1 MPTRSISGFSRSIVF
16 KVLIVLIFSMT
27 LVVTGSIFIFTSKQT
42 SLMLEWSFNNNEA
55 MLTQIGYMASSE
67 MKQFGDRL
75 TLLSKTSEIESLDA
89 TTAASYIKS
98 YSVSSLFISG
108 ETVTLYDRANSFI
121 CDNSMVGIPT
131 ESPYPIDFSRITQH
145 RPYMTPWFREA
156 KDAPP
161 KRLFGISIM
170 NRSSTTGFLLASFS
184 LRRLWTNFP
193 NYKIGKNGFLVAING
208 QGEILY
214 HPDLKRWLTDTHK
227 ISELGLK
234 DIDPRNYDVKKAQF
248 QKLSDNEKYLVNYY
262 FDSNTDFGLFA
273 FQPQRE
279 IDELISSATQASI
292 AILVI
297 SILIIFLVAAWM
309 FYMLGVPLNRITK
322 HIRRITDGD
331 LDIENIDVGNRK
343 DELGQLSNAFNS
355 MHDTIKRQ
363 IKELNA
369 HREILEQEV
378 KERTKD
384 LEQANKKLE
393 LISKTDELTGL
404 PNRREMNETIANE
417 MGRSARTHKP
427 FCFIFIDIDHFKN
440 INDTYGHACG
450 DIILKSVAQ
459 TIRGLLR
466 KYDVFARYGG
476 EEFLTLLPETD
487 LEGARAVAERFRR
500 QIEKMT
506 VRYADFTI
514 KITITLGVARFD
526 ERLGADRSIQMA
538 DKALYQGK
546 EGGRNRVIVWRP
558 EWVTEADYEA
568 AAIELAALKKDAEKP
583 KGENFQVSLDYIE
596 DHPLKLAT
604 EAAEAAEHEEG
615 EDERDDENP
624 REEEEKQS

>member
-1 MPTRSISGFSRSIVF
+1 MSTTTISGFSRSIVF

-42 SLMLEWSFNNNEA
+42 NLMLEWSFNNNEST
-55 MLTQIGYMASSE
+55 LSQIGYMASSE

-75 TLLSKTSEIESLDA
+75 TLLSKTSEIQSLDPN
-89 TTAASYIKS
+89 TAASYLKS
-98 YSVSSLFISG
+98 YSISTLFISG
-108 ETVTLYDRANSFI
+108 ETVTLYDRDYSFI

-131 ESPYPIDFSRITQH
+131 ESPYPIDFSRITPH
-145 RPYMTPWFREA
+145 RPYLTPWFREA

-161 KRLFGISIM
+161 KRLFGISIT
-170 NRSSTTGFLLASFS
+170 NKSSSSGYLLAEFS

-193 NYKIGKNGFLVAING
+193 NYKVGKNGFLVAING

-214 HPDLKRWLTDTHK
+214 HPDLKRWLTDSHK

-331 LDIENIDVGNRK
+331 LDIENIDVGSRK
-343 DELGQLSNAFNS
+343 DELGQLGNAFNS

-384 LEQANKKLE
+384 LELANKKLE

-487 LEGARAVAERFRR
+487 LEGARVVAERFRR

-514 KITITLGVARFD
+514 KITITLGVAKFD
-526 ERLGADRSIQMA
+526 DRLGADRSIQMA

-546 EGGRNRVIVWRP
+546 EGGRNRVIVWKP
-558 EWVTEADYEA
+558 EWVTESDYEA
-568 AAIELAALKKDAEKP
+568 AAIELATLKKNADKP

-596 DHPLKLAT
+596 DHPLKM
-604 EAAEAAEHEEG
+604 AAESAEQEKG
-615 EDERDDENP
+615 EDERDDENSP
-624 REEEEKQS
+624 EEEEKQS

>member
-1 MPTRSISGFSRSIVF
+1 MSTTTISGFSRSIVF
-16 KVLIVLIFSMT
+16 KMLIVLIFSMT
-27 LVVTGSIFIFTSKQT
+27 LVVTGSILIFTSKQT
-42 SLMLEWSFNNNEA
+42 NLMLEWSFNNNEST
-55 MLTQIGYMASSE
+55 LSQIGYMASSE

-75 TLLSKTSEIESLDA
+75 TLLSKTSEIQSLDPN
-89 TTAASYIKS
+89 TAASYLKS
-98 YSVSSLFISG
+98 YSISSLFISG
-108 ETVTLYDRANSFI
+108 ETVTLYDRENSFI

-131 ESPYPIDFSRITQH
+131 ESPYPIDFSRITPH
-145 RPYMTPWFREA
+145 RPYLTPWFREA

-161 KRLFGISIM
+161 KRLFGISIT
-170 NRSSTTGFLLASFS
+170 NKSSSSGYLLAEFS

-193 NYKIGKNGFLVAING
+193 NYKIGRNGFLVAING

-227 ISELGLK
+227 INELGFTE
-234 DIDPRNYDVKKAQF
+234 IDPRNYDVKKAQF
-248 QKLSDNEKYLVNYY
+248 QKLYDNEQYLVNYY

-273 FQPQRE
+273 FQPKSE
-279 IDELISSATQASI
+279 IDDLISSATQASL

-331 LDIENIDVGNRK
+331 LDIENIDVGSRK
-343 DELGQLSNAFNS
+343 DELGQLGNAFNS

-378 KERTKD
+378 RERTKD
-384 LEQANKKLE
+384 LELANKKLE

-450 DIILKSVAQ
+450 DIILKAVAQ

-487 LEGARAVAERFRR
+487 LAGAEVVAERFRK

-546 EGGRNRVIVWRP
+546 EGGRNRVIVWEP

-568 AAIELAALKKDAEKP
+568 AAVELAALKKDSEKS
-583 KGENFQVSLDYIE
+583 KDEKIQVSLDYLDKEPKKGNGTINDE
-596 DHPLKLAT
+596 VVD
-604 EAAEAAEHEEG
+604 EESS
-615 EDERDDENP
+615 ESKD
-624 REEEEKQS
+624 KQG

>member
-1 MPTRSISGFSRSIVF
+1 MSTTTISGFSRSIVF

-42 SLMLEWSFNNNEA
+42 NLMLEWSFNNNEST
-55 MLTQIGYMASSE
+55 LSQIGYMASSE

-75 TLLSKTSEIESLDA
+75 TLLSKTSEIQSLDPN
-89 TTAASYIKS
+89 TAASYLKS
-98 YSVSSLFISG
+98 YSISTLFISG
-108 ETVTLYDRANSFI
+108 ETVTLYDRDNSFI

-131 ESPYPIDFSRITQH
+131 ESPYPIDFSRITPH
-145 RPYMTPWFREA
+145 RPYLTPWFREA

-161 KRLFGISIM
+161 KRLFGISIT
-170 NRSSTTGFLLASFS
+170 NKSSSSGYLLAEFS

-193 NYKIGKNGFLVAING
+193 NYKVGKNGFLVAING

-214 HPDLKRWLTDTHK
+214 HPDLKRWLTDSHK

-331 LDIENIDVGNRK
+331 LDIENIDVGSRK
-343 DELGQLSNAFNS
+343 DELGQLGNAFNS

-384 LEQANKKLE
+384 LELANKKLE

-404 PNRREMNETIANE
+404 PNRREMNETVANE

-487 LEGARAVAERFRR
+487 LEGARVVAERFRR

-514 KITITLGVARFD
+514 KITITLGVAKFD
-526 ERLGADRSIQMA
+526 DRLGADRSIQMA

-546 EGGRNRVIVWRP
+546 EGGRNRVIVWKP
-558 EWVTEADYEA
+558 EWVTESDYEA
-568 AAIELAALKKDAEKP
+568 AAIELATLKKNADKP

-596 DHPLKLAT
+596 DHPLKM
-604 EAAEAAEHEEG
+604 AAESAEQEKG
-615 EDERDDENP
+615 EDERDDENSP
-624 REEEEKQS
+624 EEEEKQS

>member
-1 MPTRSISGFSRSIVF
+1 MSTTTISGFSRSIVF

-27 LVVTGSIFIFTSKQT
+27 LVVTGSILIFTSKQT
-42 SLMLEWSFNNNEA
+42 NLMLEWSFNNNES
-55 MLTQIGYMASSE
+55 MLSQIGYMASSE

-75 TLLSKTSEIESLDA
+75 TLLSKTSEIQSLDA

-161 KRLFGISIM
+161 KRLFGISIL
-170 NRSSTTGFLLASFS
+170 NRSSTSGFLLASFS

-214 HPDLKRWLTDTHK
+214 HPDLKRWLTDSHK
-227 ISELGLK
+227 ISELGLT
-234 DIDPRNYDVKKAQF
+234 DIDPRNFDVKKAQF

-279 IDELISSATQASI
+279 IDELISSATQASL
-292 AILVI
+292 AILIVA
-297 SILIIFLVAAWM
+297 ILIIFLVAAWM
-309 FYMLGVPLNRITK
+309 FYTLGLPLNRMTK
-322 HIRRITDGD
+322 HIRQISDGN
-331 LDIENIDVGNRK
+331 LDIDEIRMGNRK
-343 DELGQLSNAFNS
+343 DELGQLANAFNS

-384 LEQANKKLE
+384 LEEVNKKLE

-404 PNRREMNETIANE
+404 PNRREMNENIANE

-487 LEGARAVAERFRR
+487 LEGARVVAERFRR

-514 KITITLGVARFD
+514 KITITLGVAKFD

-596 DHPLKLAT
+596 DHPLKLAA
-604 EAAEAAEHEEG
+604 EAAAAEAAEREENSS
-615 EDERDDENP
+615 DEESP
-624 REEEEKQS
+624 EEEEKQS

>member
-1 MPTRSISGFSRSIVF
+1 MSTATISDFSRSIVF

-42 SLMLEWSFNNNEA
+42 NLMLEWSFNNNEST
-55 MLTQIGYMASSE
+55 LSQIGYMASSE

-75 TLLSKTSEIESLDA
+75 TLLSKTSEIQSLDPN
-89 TTAASYIKS
+89 TAASYLKS
-98 YSVSSLFISG
+98 YSISSLFISG
-108 ETVTLYDRANSFI
+108 EKVTLHDREYNFV
-121 CDNSMVGIPT
+121 CDNSMIGIPT
-131 ESPYPIDFSRITQH
+131 DSPYPIDFSRITPH

-161 KRLFGISIM
+161 KRLFGISIT
-170 NRSSTTGFLLASFS
+170 NKSSGSGFLLAEFS

-227 ISELGLK
+227 ITELGFS
-234 DIDPRNYDVKKAQF
+234 DIDPRNLDIKNVQF
-248 QKLSDNEKYLVNYY
+248 QELNDKEQYLVNYY
-262 FDSNTDFGLFA
+262 FDSNTDFGIFS
-273 FQPQRE
+273 FQPKKE
-279 IDELISSATQASI
+279 IDDLISSATQASL
-292 AILVI
+292 AILAI
-297 SILIIFLVAAWM
+297 SIFIILIVAAWM
-309 FYMLGVPLNRITK
+309 FYMLGLPLNRITK
-322 HIRRITDGD
+322 HIRKITDGD
-331 LDIENIDVGNRK
+331 LDVEDIDVGNRK
-343 DELGQLSNAFNS
+343 DELGQLSKAFNT

-369 HREILEQEV
+369 HRDILEQEV

-384 LEQANKKLE
+384 LEEVNKKLE

-417 MGRSARTHKP
+417 MGRSSRTHKP

-450 DIILKSVAQ
+450 DVILKSVAQ

-487 LEGARAVAERFRR
+487 LEGAAVVAERFRK

-514 KITITLGVARFD
+514 KITITLGVAKFD
-526 ERLGADRSIQMA
+526 DRLGADRSIQMA

-546 EGGRNRVIVWRP
+546 EGGRNRVIVWKP
-558 EWVTEADYEA
+558 EWVTDADYEA
-568 AAIELAALKKDAEKP
+568 AAIELAALKKNAEVP
-583 KGENFQVSLDYIE
+583 KGQNFELSIDYLDDEPKKGNGTIN
-596 DHPLKLAT
+596 DVA
-604 EAAEAAEHEEG
+604 
-615 EDERDDENP
+615 EDEESAESED
-624 REEEEKQS
+624 KQG

>member
-1 MPTRSISGFSRSIVF
+1 MPMHTISGFSRSIVF
-16 KVLIVLIFSMT
+16 KVLIVLIISMT
-27 LVVTGSIFIFTSKQT
+27 LVVAGSIFIFTSKQT
-42 SLMLEWSFNNNEA
+42 NLMLEWSFNNNES
-55 MLTQIGYMASSE
+55 MLKQIGYMASSE

-75 TLLSKTSEIESLDA
+75 TLLSKTSEIQSLDP
-89 TTAASYIKS
+89 TTAASYLKS

-108 ETVTLYDRANSFI
+108 ETVTLYDRESNFV

-131 ESPYPIDFSRITQH
+131 ESPYPIEFSRITPH

-161 KRLFGISIM
+161 KRLFGISIT
-170 NRSSTTGFLLASFS
+170 NKSSSSGYLLAEFS

-193 NYKIGKNGFLVAING
+193 NYKIGKNGFLVAMNG
-208 QGEILY
+208 QGEILF

-227 ISELGLK
+227 INELGFTE
-234 DIDPRNYDVKKAQF
+234 IDPRNYDVKKAQF
-248 QKLSDNEKYLVNYY
+248 QKLYDNEQYLVNYY

-273 FQPQRE
+273 FQPKSE
-279 IDELISSATQASI
+279 IDDLISSATQASI

-331 LDIENIDVGNRK
+331 LDIENIDVGSRK
-343 DELGQLSNAFNS
+343 DELGQLGNAFNL

-384 LEQANKKLE
+384 LELANKKLE

-487 LEGARAVAERFRR
+487 LEGARVVAERFRR

-514 KITITLGVARFD
+514 KITITLGVAKFD

-546 EGGRNRVIVWRP
+546 EGGRNRVIVWKP

-583 KGENFQVSLDYIE
+583 KEEKFQVSLDYIE
-596 DHPLKLAT
+596 DHPLLV
-604 EAAEAAEHEEG
+604 G
-615 EDERDDENP
+615 NSEDDSERDEN
-624 REEEEKQS
+624 REEEEQS

>member
-1 MPTRSISGFSRSIVF
+1 M
-16 KVLIVLIFSMT
+16 IFSMT
-27 LVVTGSIFIFTSKQT
+27 LVVTGSILIFTSKQT
-42 SLMLEWSFNNNEA
+42 NLMLEWSFNNNES
-55 MLTQIGYMASSE
+55 MLSQIGYMASSE

-75 TLLSKTSEIESLDA
+75 TLLSKTSEIQSLDPN
-89 TTAASYIKS
+89 TAASYLKS
-98 YSVSSLFISG
+98 YSISSLFISG
-108 ETVTLYDRANSFI
+108 ETVTLYNRESSFI

-131 ESPYPIDFSRITQH
+131 ESPYPIDFSRITPH
-145 RPYMTPWFREA
+145 RPYLTPWFREA
-156 KDAPP
+156 TDAPP

-170 NRSSTTGFLLASFS
+170 NRSNSSGYLIASFS

-227 ISELGLK
+227 INELGFTE
-234 DIDPRNYDVKKAQF
+234 IDPRNYDVKKAQF
-248 QKLSDNEKYLVNYY
+248 QKLYDNEQYLVNYY

-273 FQPQRE
+273 FQPKSE
-279 IDELISSATQASI
+279 IDDLISSATQASL
-292 AILVI
+292 AILAI
-297 SILIIFLVAAWM
+297 SIFIILIVAAWM

-331 LDIENIDVGNRK
+331 LDIENIDVGSRK
-343 DELGQLSNAFNS
+343 DELGQLSKAFNT

-369 HREILEQEV
+369 HRDILEQEV

-384 LEQANKKLE
+384 LEEVNKKLE

-417 MGRSARTHKP
+417 MGRSSRTHKP

-450 DIILKSVAQ
+450 DVILKSVAQ

-487 LEGARAVAERFRR
+487 LEGAAVVAERFRK

-514 KITITLGVARFD
+514 KITITLGVAKFD
-526 ERLGADRSIQMA
+526 DRLGADRSIQMA

-546 EGGRNRVIVWRP
+546 EGGRNRVIVWKP

-568 AAIELAALKKDAEKP
+568 AAIELAALKKNAEVP
-583 KGENFQVSLDYIE
+583 KGQNFELSIDYLDDEPKKGNGTIN
-596 DHPLKLAT
+596 DVV
-604 EAAEAAEHEEG
+604 
-615 EDERDDENP
+615 EDEESED
-624 REEEEKQS
+624 KQG

>member
-1 MPTRSISGFSRSIVF
+1 MPIHTISSFSRSIVF
-16 KVLIVLIFSMT
+16 KVLIVLIVSMT

-42 SLMLEWSFNNNEA
+42 NLMLEWSFNNNES

-75 TLLSKTSEIESLDA
+75 TLLSKTSEIQSLDP
-89 TTAASYIKS
+89 TMAASYLKS

-108 ETVTLYDRANSFI
+108 ETITLYDRENAFV
-121 CDNSMVGIPT
+121 CDNSMVGIPS
-131 ESPYPIDFSRITQH
+131 ESPYPIDFSRITPH
-145 RPYMTPWFREA
+145 RPYTTPWFRDA

-161 KRLFGISIM
+161 KRLFGITIT
-170 NRSSTTGFLLASFS
+170 NKSSSSGFLLASFS
-184 LRRLWTNFP
+184 LRRLWTMFP

-214 HPDLKRWLTDTHK
+214 HPDLKRWLTDSHK
-227 ISELGLK
+227 IAELGLK
-234 DIDPRNYDVKKAQF
+234 DIDPRIYDVKKAQF
-248 QKLSDNEKYLVNYY
+248 QQLYDNEKYLVNYY
-262 FDSNTDFGLFA
+262 FDSNTDFGIFA
-273 FQPQRE
+273 FQPKKE
-279 IDELISSATQASI
+279 IDDLIYSATQASI
-292 AILVI
+292 AILI
-297 SILIIFLVAAWM
+297 IAILIILVIAAWM
-309 FYMLGVPLNRITK
+309 FYMLGLPLNRITR
-322 HIRRITDGD
+322 HISQITEGN
-331 LDIENIDVGNRK
+331 LDIQEINVGNRK
-343 DELGQLSNAFNS
+343 DELGQLGNAFNT

-363 IKELNA
+363 IRELNA

-384 LEQANKKLE
+384 LELANKKLE
-393 LISKTDELTGL
+393 IISKTDELTGL

-417 MGRSARTHKP
+417 MGRSARTKKP
-427 FCFIFIDIDHFKN
+427 FCFVFIDIDHFKN

-487 LEGARAVAERFRR
+487 LEGATVVAERFRR
-500 QIEKMT
+500 QVEKMT

-514 KITITLGVARFD
+514 KITITLGVAKFD

-568 AAIELAALKKDAEKP
+568 AAIELAARKKDAEKP
-583 KGENFQVSLDYIE
+583 KDEKFQVSLDYIE
-596 DHPLKLAT
+596 DHPLKLA
-604 EAAEAAEHEEG
+604 AEAE
-615 EDERDDENP
+615 
-624 REEEEKQS
+624 REENSEEEQS

>member
-1 MPTRSISGFSRSIVF
+1 M
-16 KVLIVLIFSMT
+16 IFSMT

-75 TLLSKTSEIESLDA
+75 TLLSKTSEIQSLDA

-170 NRSSTTGFLLASFS
+170 NRSSTSGFLLASFS

-214 HPDLKRWLTDTHK
+214 HPDLKRWLTDSHK
-227 ISELGLK
+227 ISELGLT
-234 DIDPRNYDVKKAQF
+234 DIDPRNFDVKKAQF

-279 IDELISSATQASI
+279 IDELISTATKASF
-292 AILVI
+292 AILIVA
-297 SILIIFLVAAWM
+297 ILIIFLVAAWM
-309 FYMLGVPLNRITK
+309 FYTLGLPLNRMTK
-322 HIRRITDGD
+322 HIRQISDGN
-331 LDIENIDVGNRK
+331 LDIDEIRMGNRK
-343 DELGQLSNAFNS
+343 DELGQLANAFNS

-384 LEQANKKLE
+384 LEEVNKKLE

-404 PNRREMNETIANE
+404 PNRREMNENIANE

-487 LEGARAVAERFRR
+487 LEGARVVAERFRR

-514 KITITLGVARFD
+514 KITITLGVAKFD

-596 DHPLKLAT
+596 DHPLKLAA
-604 EAAEAAEHEEG
+604 EAAAAEAAEREENSS
-615 EDERDDENP
+615 DEESP
-624 REEEEKQS
+624 EEEEKQS

>member
-1 MPTRSISGFSRSIVF
+1 MAIETVSNFSKSIVF
-16 KVLIVLIFSMT
+16 KVLIVLIVSMT
-27 LVVTGSIFIFTSKQT
+27 IVVTGSIFLFNSKQT
-42 SLMLEWSFNNNEA
+42 NLMLEWSFNNNEA
-55 MLTQIGYMASSE
+55 QLNQIVTKASSE
-67 MKQFGDRL
+67 MKQFGDML
-75 TLLSKTSEIESLDA
+75 NLLAKTSEIQSMEA
-89 TTAASYIKS
+89 NTAASYLKS
-98 YSVSSLFISG
+98 YTISTLFISG
-108 ETVTLYDRANSFI
+108 ETITLYDKENKFI
-121 CDNSMVGIPT
+121 CDNSMVGLPT
-131 ESPYPIDFSRITQH
+131 ESPYPIDFSRVTAH
-145 RPYMTPWFREA
+145 RPYMTPWFRDY
-156 KDAPP
+156 KDGPP
-161 KRLFGISIM
+161 KRLYGITIA
-170 NRSSTTGFLLASFS
+170 NRATGNGSLIASFS

-214 HPDLKRWLTDTHK
+214 HPNLKQWLIDNHK
-227 ISELGLK
+227 IGELSEEFT
-234 DIDPRNYDVKKAQF
+234 DIDPRNYTLSKASFKK
-248 QKLSDNEKYLVNYY
+248 LNDGYSYLTNFY
-262 FDSNTDFGLFA
+262 FDSNYDFGIFA
-273 FQPQRE
+273 FQPKSE
-279 IDELISSATQASI
+279 IDELVSSATQASI
-292 AILVI
+292 SILVV
-297 SILIIFLVAAWM
+297 SILIILIVATWM
-309 FYMLGVPLNRITK
+309 FFILGVPLGKLTHHIEQITGGNLN
-322 HIRRITDGD
+322 IQ
-331 LDIENIDVGNRK
+331 EIDVGDRN
-343 DELGQLSNAFNS
+343 DEIGQLGNAFNA

-363 IKELNA
+363 IQELNA

-384 LEQANKKLE
+384 LELANKKLE

-404 PNRREMNETIANE
+404 PNRRDMNETIANE

-487 LEGARAVAERFRR
+487 LEGAAVVAERFRK

-514 KITITLGVARFD
+514 KITITLGVAKFD
-526 ERLGADRSIQMA
+526 HRLGADRSIQMA

-546 EGGRNRVIVWRP
+546 EGGRNRVIVWKP

-568 AAIELAALKKDAEKP
+568 AAIELAALKKDTEKS
-583 KGENFQVSLDYIE
+583 KGENYQVSLDYL
-596 DHPLKLAT
+596 DDVPKT
-604 EAAEAAEHEEG
+604 G
-615 EDERDDENP
+615 NGTMNDEKDP
-624 REEEEKQS
+624 EEEKS

>member
-1 MPTRSISGFSRSIVF
+1 MHTISGFSRSIVF
-16 KVLIVLIFSMT
+16 KVLIVLIISMT
-27 LVVTGSIFIFTSKQT
+27 LVVAGSIFIFTSKQT
-42 SLMLEWSFNNNEA
+42 NLMLEWSFNNNES
-55 MLTQIGYMASSE
+55 MLKQIGYMASSE

-75 TLLSKTSEIESLDA
+75 TLLSKTSEIQSLDP
-89 TTAASYIKS
+89 TTAASYLKS

-108 ETVTLYDRANSFI
+108 ETVTLYDRESNFV

-131 ESPYPIDFSRITQH
+131 ESPYPIEFSRITPH

-161 KRLFGISIM
+161 KRLFGISIT
-170 NRSSTTGFLLASFS
+170 NKSSSSGYLLAEFS

-193 NYKIGKNGFLVAING
+193 NYKVGKNGFLVAING

-227 ISELGLK
+227 INELGFTE
-234 DIDPRNYDVKKAQF
+234 IDPRNYDVKKAQF
-248 QKLSDNEKYLVNYY
+248 QKLYDNEQYLVNYY

-273 FQPQRE
+273 FQPKSE
-279 IDELISSATQASI
+279 IDDLISSATQASI

-331 LDIENIDVGNRK
+331 LDIENIDVGSRK
-343 DELGQLSNAFNS
+343 DELGQLGNAFNS

-384 LEQANKKLE
+384 LELANKKLE

-404 PNRREMNETIANE
+404 PNRREMNETVANE

-487 LEGARAVAERFRR
+487 LEGARVVAERFRR

-514 KITITLGVARFD
+514 KITITLGVAKFD

-546 EGGRNRVIVWRP
+546 EGGRNRVIVWKP

-596 DHPLKLAT
+596 DHPLLV
-604 EAAEAAEHEEG
+604 G
-615 EDERDDENP
+615 NSEDDSERDED
-624 REEEEKQS
+624 REEEEQS

>member
-1 MPTRSISGFSRSIVF
+1 M
-16 KVLIVLIFSMT
+16 KNAL
-27 LVVTGSIFIFTSKQT
+27 TGS
-42 SLMLEWSFNNNEA
+42 
-55 MLTQIGYMASSE
+55 AS
-67 MKQFGDRL
+67 
-75 TLLSKTSEIESLDA
+75 A
-89 TTAASYIKS
+89 
-98 YSVSSLFISG
+98 V
-108 ETVTLYDRANSFI
+108 
-121 CDNSMVGIPT
+121 
-131 ESPYPIDFSRITQH
+131 
-145 RPYMTPWFREA
+145 A
-156 KDAPP
+156 KY
-161 KRLFGISIM
+161 
-170 NRSSTTGFLLASFS
+170 GF
-184 LRRLWTNFP
+184 
-193 NYKIGKNGFLVAING
+193 
-208 QGEILY
+208 
-214 HPDLKRWLTDTHK
+214 
-227 ISELGLK
+227 
-234 DIDPRNYDVKKAQF
+234 
-248 QKLSDNEKYLVNYY
+248 DNEKYLVNYY

-279 IDELISSATQASI
+279 IDELISSATQASLT
-292 AILVI
+292 ILIVA
-297 SILIIFLVAAWM
+297 ILIIFLVAAWM

-343 DELGQLSNAFNS
+343 DELGQLSKAFNS

-487 LEGARAVAERFRR
+487 LEGARVVAERFRR

-526 ERLGADRSIQMA
+526 DRLGADRSIQMA

-583 KGENFQVSLDYIE
+583 KGEKFQVSLDYIE
-596 DHPLKLAT
+596 DHPLKM
-604 EAAEAAEHEEG
+604 AAESAEQEKG
-615 EDERDDENP
+615 EDERDDENSP
-624 REEEEKQS
+624 EEEEKQS

>member
-1 MPTRSISGFSRSIVF
+1 MISSFSRSIVF

-27 LVVTGSIFIFTSKQT
+27 LVVTGSILIFTSKQT
-42 SLMLEWSFNNNEA
+42 NLMLEWSFNNNES
-55 MLTQIGYMASSE
+55 MLSQIGYMASSE

-75 TLLSKTSEIESLDA
+75 TLLSKTSEIQSLDPN
-89 TTAASYIKS
+89 TAASYLKS
-98 YSVSSLFISG
+98 YSISSLFISG
-108 ETVTLYDRANSFI
+108 ETVTLYNRESSFI

-131 ESPYPIDFSRITQH
+131 ESPYPIDFSRITPH
-145 RPYMTPWFREA
+145 RPYLTPWFREA
-156 KDAPP
+156 TDAPP

-170 NRSSTTGFLLASFS
+170 NRSNSSGYLIASFS

-193 NYKIGKNGFLVAING
+193 NYKIGRNGFLVAING

-227 ISELGLK
+227 INELGFTE
-234 DIDPRNYDVKKAQF
+234 IDPRNYDVKKAQF
-248 QKLSDNEKYLVNYY
+248 QKLYDNEQYLVNYY

-273 FQPQRE
+273 FQPKSE
-279 IDELISSATQASI
+279 IDDLISSATQASI

-331 LDIENIDVGNRK
+331 LDIENIDVGSRK
-343 DELGQLSNAFNS
+343 DELGQLSKAFNT

-369 HREILEQEV
+369 HRDILEQEV

-384 LEQANKKLE
+384 LEEVNKKLE

-417 MGRSARTHKP
+417 MGRSSRTHKP

-450 DIILKSVAQ
+450 DVILKSVAQ

-487 LEGARAVAERFRR
+487 LEGARVVAERFRR

-514 KITITLGVARFD
+514 KITITLGVAKFD

-546 EGGRNRVIVWRP
+546 EGGRNRVIVWKP

-568 AAIELAALKKDAEKP
+568 AAIELAALKKNAEVP
-583 KGENFQVSLDYIE
+583 KDQNFELSIDYLDDEPKKGNGTIN
-596 DHPLKLAT
+596 DVV
-604 EAAEAAEHEEG
+604 
-615 EDERDDENP
+615 EDEESAKSED
-624 REEEEKQS
+624 KQG

>member
-1 MPTRSISGFSRSIVF
+1 MSTTTISGFSRSIVF

-27 LVVTGSIFIFTSKQT
+27 LVVTGSILIFTSKQT
-42 SLMLEWSFNNNEA
+42 NLMLEWSFNNNES
-55 MLTQIGYMASSE
+55 MLSQIGYMASSE

-75 TLLSKTSEIESLDA
+75 TLLSKTSEIQSLDPN
-89 TTAASYIKS
+89 TAASYLKS
-98 YSVSSLFISG
+98 YSISTLFISG
-108 ETVTLYDRANSFI
+108 ETVTLYDRENSFI

-131 ESPYPIDFSRITQH
+131 ESPYPIDFSRITPH
-145 RPYMTPWFREA
+145 RPYLTPWFREA

-161 KRLFGISIM
+161 KRLFGISIT
-170 NRSSTTGFLLASFS
+170 NKSSSSGYLLAAFS

-227 ISELGLK
+227 INELGFTE
-234 DIDPRNYDVKKAQF
+234 IDPRNYDIKKAQF
-248 QKLSDNEKYLVNYY
+248 QKLYDNEQYLVNYY

-273 FQPQRE
+273 FQPKSE
-279 IDELISSATQASI
+279 IDDLISSATQASL

-309 FYMLGVPLNRITK
+309 FYTLGVPLNRITK
-322 HIRRITDGD
+322 HIRRITDGY
-331 LDIENIDVGNRK
+331 LDIENIDVGSRK
-343 DELGQLSNAFNS
+343 DELGQLGNAFNS

-384 LEQANKKLE
+384 LELANKKLE

-404 PNRREMNETIANE
+404 PNRREMNETVANE

-487 LEGARAVAERFRR
+487 LEGARVVAERFRR

-514 KITITLGVARFD
+514 KITITLGVAKFD

-546 EGGRNRVIVWRP
+546 EGGRNRVIVWKP

-596 DHPLKLAT
+596 DHPLLVGDS
-604 EAAEAAEHEEG
+604 EG
-615 EDERDDENP
+615 NSESDDD

>member
-1 MPTRSISGFSRSIVF
+1 MSTTTISDFSRSIVF

-27 LVVTGSIFIFTSKQT
+27 LVVTGSIFIFTSKQAN
-42 SLMLEWSFNNNEA
+42 LMLEWSFNNNEST
-55 MLTQIGYMASSE
+55 LSQIGYMASSE

-75 TLLSKTSEIESLDA
+75 TLLSKTSEIQSLDPN
-89 TTAASYIKS
+89 TAASYLKS
-98 YSVSSLFISG
+98 YSISSLFISG
-108 ETVTLYDRANSFI
+108 EKVTLHDREYNFV
-121 CDNSMVGIPT
+121 CDNSMIGIPT
-131 ESPYPIDFSRITQH
+131 DSPYPIDFSRITPH

-161 KRLFGISIM
+161 KRLFGINIT
-170 NRSSTTGFLLASFS
+170 NKSSGSGFLLAEFS

-227 ISELGLK
+227 ITELGFS
-234 DIDPRNYDVKKAQF
+234 DIDPRNLDIKNVQF
-248 QKLSDNEKYLVNYY
+248 QELNDKEQYLVNYY
-262 FDSNTDFGLFA
+262 FDSNTDFGIFS
-273 FQPQRE
+273 FQPKKE
-279 IDELISSATQASI
+279 IDDLISSATQASL
-292 AILVI
+292 AILAI
-297 SILIIFLVAAWM
+297 SIFIILIVAAWM
-309 FYMLGVPLNRITK
+309 FYMLGLPLNRITK
-322 HIRRITDGD
+322 HIRKITDGD
-331 LDIENIDVGNRK
+331 LDVEDIDVGNRK
-343 DELGQLSNAFNS
+343 DELGQLSKAFNT

-369 HREILEQEV
+369 HRDILEQEV

-384 LEQANKKLE
+384 LEEVNKKLE

-417 MGRSARTHKP
+417 MGRSSRTHKP

-450 DIILKSVAQ
+450 DVILKSVAQ

-487 LEGARAVAERFRR
+487 LEGAAVVAERFRK

-514 KITITLGVARFD
+514 KITITLGVAKFD
-526 ERLGADRSIQMA
+526 DRLGADRSIQMA

-546 EGGRNRVIVWRP
+546 EGGRNRVIVWKP

-568 AAIELAALKKDAEKP
+568 AAIELAALKKNAEVP
-583 KGENFQVSLDYIE
+583 KGQNFELSIDY
-596 DHPLKLAT
+596 L
-604 EAAEAAEHEEG
+604 
-615 EDERDDENP
+615 DDEPKKGNGTINDEVVD
-624 REEEEKQS
+624 EESTESEDKQG

>member
-1 MPTRSISGFSRSIVF
+1 MPTHTISGFSRSIVF

-42 SLMLEWSFNNNEA
+42 HLMLEWSFNNNES
-55 MLTQIGYMASSE
+55 MLTQIGNMASSE

-75 TLLSKTSEIESLDA
+75 TLLSKTSEIQSLDPTA
-89 TTAASYIKS
+89 AASYLKS

-108 ETVTLYDRANSFI
+108 ETVTLYNRESEFI

-131 ESPYPIDFSRITQH
+131 ESPYPIEFSRITPH
-145 RPYMTPWFREA
+145 RPYVTPWFKEA

-170 NRSSTTGFLLASFS
+170 NRSSSSGYLIASFS

-208 QGEILY
+208 QGEILF
-214 HPDLKRWLTDTHK
+214 HPDLKRWLTDSHK
-227 ISELGLK
+227 ISELGLT
-234 DIDPRNYDVKKAQF
+234 DIDPRNFDVKKAQF
-248 QKLSDNEKYLVNYY
+248 QKLCDGEKYLVNYY
-262 FDSNTDFGLFA
+262 FDSNMDFGLFA
-273 FQPQRE
+273 FQPQHE
-279 IDELISSATQASI
+279 IDELISSATQASF
-292 AILVI
+292 AILIVA
-297 SILIIFLVAAWM
+297 ILIIFLVAAWM
-309 FYMLGVPLNRITK
+309 FYTLGLPLNRMTR
-322 HIRRITDGD
+322 HIRQISEGN
-331 LDIENIDVGNRK
+331 LDVDEINMGNRT

-487 LEGARAVAERFRR
+487 LEGARVVAERFRR

-526 ERLGADRSIQMA
+526 DRLGADRSIQMA

-596 DHPLKLAT
+596 DHPLKQAA
-604 EAAEAAEHEEG
+604 EAAEAAEREEG
-615 EDERDDENP
+615 EDDRDEENP
-624 REEEEKQS
+624 PEKEEKQS

>member
-1 MPTRSISGFSRSIVF
+1 MSTTTISGFSRSIVF
-16 KVLIVLIFSMT
+16 KMLIVLIFSMT
-27 LVVTGSIFIFTSKQT
+27 LVVTGSILIFTSKQT
-42 SLMLEWSFNNNEA
+42 NLMLEWSFNNNEST
-55 MLTQIGYMASSE
+55 LSQIGYMASSE

-75 TLLSKTSEIESLDA
+75 TLLSKTSEIQSLDPN
-89 TTAASYIKS
+89 TAASYLKS
-98 YSVSSLFISG
+98 YSISSLFISG
-108 ETVTLYDRANSFI
+108 ETVTLYNRESSFI

-131 ESPYPIDFSRITQH
+131 ESPYPIDFSRITPH
-145 RPYMTPWFREA
+145 RPYLTPWFREA

-161 KRLFGISIM
+161 KRLFGISIT
-170 NRSSTTGFLLASFS
+170 NKSSSSGYLLAEFS

-227 ISELGLK
+227 INELGFTE
-234 DIDPRNYDVKKAQF
+234 IDPRNYDVKKAQF
-248 QKLSDNEKYLVNYY
+248 QKLYDNEQYLVNYY

-273 FQPQRE
+273 FQPKRE
-279 IDELISSATQASI
+279 IDDLISSATQASL

-331 LDIENIDVGNRK
+331 LDIENIDVGSRK
-343 DELGQLSNAFNS
+343 DELGQLSKAFNT

-369 HREILEQEV
+369 HRDILEQEV

-384 LEQANKKLE
+384 LEEVNKKLE

-417 MGRSARTHKP
+417 MGRSSRTHKP

-450 DIILKSVAQ
+450 DVILKSVAQ

-487 LEGARAVAERFRR
+487 LEGAAVVAERFRK

-514 KITITLGVARFD
+514 KITITLGVAKFD
-526 ERLGADRSIQMA
+526 DRLGADRSIQMA

-546 EGGRNRVIVWRP
+546 EGGRNRVIVWKP

-568 AAIELAALKKDAEKP
+568 AAIELAALKKNAEVP
-583 KGENFQVSLDYIE
+583 KGQNFELSIDYLDDEPKKGNGTIN
-596 DHPLKLAT
+596 DVV
-604 EAAEAAEHEEG
+604 
-615 EDERDDENP
+615 EDEESAESED
-624 REEEEKQS
+624 KQG

>member
-1 MPTRSISGFSRSIVF
+1 MSTTTISSFSRSIVF

-27 LVVTGSIFIFTSKQT
+27 LVVTGSILIFTSKQT
-42 SLMLEWSFNNNEA
+42 NLMLEWSFNNNES
-55 MLTQIGYMASSE
+55 MLSQIGYMASSE

-75 TLLSKTSEIESLDA
+75 TLLSKTSEIQSLDPN
-89 TTAASYIKS
+89 TAASYLKS
-98 YSVSSLFISG
+98 YSISSLFISG
-108 ETVTLYDRANSFI
+108 ETVTLYNRENSFI

-131 ESPYPIDFSRITQH
+131 ESPYPIDFSRITPH
-145 RPYMTPWFREA
+145 RPYLTPWFREA
-156 KDAPP
+156 TDAPP

-170 NRSSTTGFLLASFS
+170 NRSNSSGYLIASFS

-193 NYKIGKNGFLVAING
+193 NYKIGRNGFLVAING

-227 ISELGLK
+227 INELGFTE
-234 DIDPRNYDVKKAQF
+234 IDPRNYDVKKAQF
-248 QKLSDNEKYLVNYY
+248 QKLYDNEQYLVNYY

-273 FQPQRE
+273 FQPKSE
-279 IDELISSATQASI
+279 IDDLISSATQASL
-292 AILVI
+292 AILAI
-297 SILIIFLVAAWM
+297 SIFIILIVAAWM
-309 FYMLGVPLNRITK
+309 FYMLGLPLNRITK
-322 HIRRITDGD
+322 HIRKITDGD
-331 LDIENIDVGNRK
+331 LDVEDIDVGNRK
-343 DELGQLSNAFNS
+343 DELGQLSKAFNT

-369 HREILEQEV
+369 HRDILEQEV

-384 LEQANKKLE
+384 LEEVNKKLE

-417 MGRSARTHKP
+417 MGRSSRTHKP

-450 DIILKSVAQ
+450 DVILKSVAQ

-487 LEGARAVAERFRR
+487 LEGAAVVAERFRK

-514 KITITLGVARFD
+514 KITITLGVAKFD
-526 ERLGADRSIQMA
+526 DRLGADRSIQMA

-546 EGGRNRVIVWRP
+546 EGGRNRVIVWKP

-568 AAIELAALKKDAEKP
+568 AAIELAALKKNAEVP
-583 KGENFQVSLDYIE
+583 KGQNFELSIDYLDDEPKKGNGTIN
-596 DHPLKLAT
+596 DVV
-604 EAAEAAEHEEG
+604 
-615 EDERDDENP
+615 EDEESAESED
-624 REEEEKQS
+624 KQG

>member
-1 MPTRSISGFSRSIVF
+1 MPMHTISGFSRSIVF
-16 KVLIVLIFSMT
+16 KVLIVLIISMT

-42 SLMLEWSFNNNEA
+42 NLMLEWSFNNNES
-55 MLTQIGYMASSE
+55 MLKQIGYMASSE

-75 TLLSKTSEIESLDA
+75 TLLSKTSEIQSLDP
-89 TTAASYIKS
+89 TTAASYLKS

-108 ETVTLYDRANSFI
+108 ETV
-121 CDNSMVGIPT
+121 GIPT
-131 ESPYPIDFSRITQH
+131 ESPYPIEFSRITPH

-161 KRLFGISIM
+161 KRLFGISIT
-170 NRSSTTGFLLASFS
+170 NKSSSNGFLLAAFS

-193 NYKIGKNGFLVAING
+193 NYKIGKNGFLVAMNG
-208 QGEILY
+208 QGEILF
-214 HPDLKRWLTDTHK
+214 HPDLKRWLTDSHK
-227 ISELGLK
+227 ISELGLN

-248 QKLSDNEKYLVNYY
+248 QKLYDGEKYLVNYY
-262 FDSNTDFGLFA
+262 FDSNMDFGIFA
-273 FQPQRE
+273 FQPQKE
-279 IDELISSATQASI
+279 IDELISSATQASL
-292 AILVI
+292 AILIVA
-297 SILIIFLVAAWM
+297 ILIIFLVAAWM
-309 FYMLGVPLNRITK
+309 FYTLGLPLNRMTR
-322 HIRRITDGD
+322 HIRQITEGN
-331 LDIENIDVGNRK
+331 LDTESLDVGSRK
-343 DELGQLSNAFNS
+343 DELGQLGNAFNS

-363 IKELNA
+363 IQELNA

-384 LEQANKKLE
+384 LELANKKLE

-487 LEGARAVAERFRR
+487 LEGARVVAERFRR

-514 KITITLGVARFD
+514 KITITLGVAKFD

-546 EGGRNRVIVWRP
+546 EGGRNRVIVWKP

-583 KGENFQVSLDYIE
+583 KEEKFQVSLDYIE
-596 DHPLKLAT
+596 DHPLLVGNS
-604 EAAEAAEHEEG
+604 EE
-615 EDERDDENP
+615 DSERDED
-624 REEEEKQS
+624 REEEEERS

>member
-1 MPTRSISGFSRSIVF
+1 MPIHTISGFSRSIVF
-16 KVLIVLIFSMT
+16 KVLIVLIVSMS

-42 SLMLEWSFNNNEA
+42 NLMLEWSFNNNES
-55 MLTQIGYMASSE
+55 MLTQIGNMASSE

-75 TLLSKTSEIESLDA
+75 TLLAKTSEIQSLDP
-89 TTAASYIKS
+89 TTATSYLKS

-108 ETVTLYDRANSFI
+108 ETVTLYDRAFEFI

-170 NRSSTTGFLLASFS
+170 NRSSSSGFLLASFS

-227 ISELGLK
+227 ITELGFA
-234 DIDPRNYDVKKAQF
+234 DIDPRNYVIKKAHF
-248 QKLSDNEKYLVNYY
+248 QELSDKKQYLVNYF
-262 FDSNTDFGLFA
+262 FDTNTDFGIFA
-273 FQPQRE
+273 FQPKNE
-279 IDELISSATQASI
+279 IDDLISSAIQASI
-292 AILVI
+292 AILFVA
-297 SILIIFLVAAWM
+297 ILIILIVAAWM
-309 FYMLGVPLNRITK
+309 FYTLGLPLNRMTR
-322 HIRRITDGD
+322 HIRQISDGN
-331 LDIENIDVGNRK
+331 LDVDEIHVGNRK

-369 HREILEQEV
+369 HRDILEQEV

-384 LEQANKKLE
+384 LEEVNKKLE

-487 LEGARAVAERFRR
+487 LEGARVVAERFRR
-500 QIEKMT
+500 QIERMT

-514 KITITLGVARFD
+514 KITITLGVAKFD
-526 ERLGADRSIQMA
+526 DRLGADRSIQMA

-546 EGGRNRVIVWRP
+546 EGGRNRVIVWKP

-568 AAIELAALKKDAEKP
+568 AAIELAALKKNAEAP
-583 KGENFQVSLDYIE
+583 KGQNFELSIDY
-596 DHPLKLAT
+596 L
-604 EAAEAAEHEEG
+604 
-615 EDERDDENP
+615 DDEPKKGNGTINDVVVD
-624 REEEEKQS
+624 EESTESEDKQG

>member
-1 MPTRSISGFSRSIVF
+1 MHTISGFSRSIVF
-16 KVLIVLIFSMT
+16 KVLIVLIISMT
-27 LVVTGSIFIFTSKQT
+27 LVVAGSIFIFTSKQT
-42 SLMLEWSFNNNEA
+42 NLMLEWSFNNNES
-55 MLTQIGYMASSE
+55 MLKQIGYMASSE

-75 TLLSKTSEIESLDA
+75 TLLSKTSEIQSLDP
-89 TTAASYIKS
+89 TTAASYLKS

-108 ETVTLYDRANSFI
+108 ETVTLYDRESNFV

-131 ESPYPIDFSRITQH
+131 ESPYPIEFSRITPH

-161 KRLFGISIM
+161 KRLFGISIT
-170 NRSSTTGFLLASFS
+170 NKSSSSGYLLAEFS

-193 NYKIGKNGFLVAING
+193 NYKIGKNGFLVAMNG
-208 QGEILY
+208 QGEILF

-227 ISELGLK
+227 INELGFTE
-234 DIDPRNYDVKKAQF
+234 IDPRNYDVKKAQF
-248 QKLSDNEKYLVNYY
+248 QKLYDNEQYLVNYY

-273 FQPQRE
+273 FQPKSE
-279 IDELISSATQASI
+279 IDDLISSATQASI

-331 LDIENIDVGNRK
+331 LDIENIDVGSRK
-343 DELGQLSNAFNS
+343 DELGQLGNAFNL

-384 LEQANKKLE
+384 LELANKKLE

-487 LEGARAVAERFRR
+487 LEGARVVAERFRR

-514 KITITLGVARFD
+514 KITITLGVAKFD

-546 EGGRNRVIVWRP
+546 EGGRNRVIVWKP

-583 KGENFQVSLDYIE
+583 KEEKFQVSLDYIE
-596 DHPLKLAT
+596 DHPLLV
-604 EAAEAAEHEEG
+604 G
-615 EDERDDENP
+615 NSEDDSERDEN
-624 REEEEKQS
+624 REEEEQS

>member
-75 TLLSKTSEIESLDA
+75 TLLSKTSEIQSLDA

-170 NRSSTTGFLLASFS
+170 NRSSTSGFLLASFS

-214 HPDLKRWLTDTHK
+214 HPDLKRWLTDSHK
-227 ISELGLK
+227 ISELGLT
-234 DIDPRNYDVKKAQF
+234 DIDPRNFDVKKAQF

-279 IDELISSATQASI
+279 IDELISTATKASF
-292 AILVI
+292 AILIVA
-297 SILIIFLVAAWM
+297 ILIIFLVAAWM
-309 FYMLGVPLNRITK
+309 FYTLGLPLNRMTK
-322 HIRRITDGD
+322 HIRQISDGN
-331 LDIENIDVGNRK
+331 LDIDEIRMGNRK
-343 DELGQLSNAFNS
+343 DELGQLANAFNS

-384 LEQANKKLE
+384 LEEVNKKLE

-404 PNRREMNETIANE
+404 PNRREMNENIANE

-487 LEGARAVAERFRR
+487 LEGARVVAERFRR

-514 KITITLGVARFD
+514 KITITLGVAKFD

-596 DHPLKLAT
+596 DHPLKLAA
-604 EAAEAAEHEEG
+604 EAAAAEAAEREENSS
-615 EDERDDENP
+615 DEESP
-624 REEEEKQS
+624 EEEEKQS

>member
-1 MPTRSISGFSRSIVF
+1 M
-16 KVLIVLIFSMT
+16 IFSMT

-42 SLMLEWSFNNNEA
+42 NLMLEWSFNNNEST
-55 MLTQIGYMASSE
+55 LSQIGYMASSE

-75 TLLSKTSEIESLDA
+75 TLLSKTSEIQSLDPN
-89 TTAASYIKS
+89 TAASYLKS
-98 YSVSSLFISG
+98 YSISTLFISG
-108 ETVTLYDRANSFI
+108 ETVTLYDRDNSFI

-131 ESPYPIDFSRITQH
+131 ESPYPIDFSRITPH
-145 RPYMTPWFREA
+145 RPYLTPWFREA

-161 KRLFGISIM
+161 KRLFGISIT
-170 NRSSTTGFLLASFS
+170 NKSSSSGYLLAEFS

-193 NYKIGKNGFLVAING
+193 NYKVGKNGFLVAING

-214 HPDLKRWLTDTHK
+214 HPDLKRWLTDSHK

-331 LDIENIDVGNRK
+331 LDIENIDVGSRK
-343 DELGQLSNAFNS
+343 DELGQLGNAFNS

-384 LEQANKKLE
+384 LELANKKLE
-393 LISKTDELTGL
+393 IISKTDELTGL

-417 MGRSARTHKP
+417 MGRSARTKKP
-427 FCFIFIDIDHFKN
+427 FCFVFIDIDHFKN

-487 LEGARAVAERFRR
+487 LEGATVVAERFRR
-500 QIEKMT
+500 QVEKMT

-514 KITITLGVARFD
+514 KITITLGVAKFD
-526 ERLGADRSIQMA
+526 DRLGADRSIQMA

-546 EGGRNRVIVWRP
+546 EGGRNRVIVWKP
-558 EWVTEADYEA
+558 EWVTESDYEA
-568 AAIELAALKKDAEKP
+568 AAIELATLKKNADKP
-583 KGENFQVSLDYIE
+583 KGEKFQVSLDYIE
-596 DHPLKLAT
+596 DHPLKM
-604 EAAEAAEHEEG
+604 AAESAEQEKG
-615 EDERDDENP
+615 ENERDDENSP
-624 REEEEKQS
+624 EEEEKQS

>member
-1 MPTRSISGFSRSIVF
+1 MSTTTISGFSRSIVF
-16 KVLIVLIFSMT
+16 KMLIVLIFSMT

-42 SLMLEWSFNNNEA
+42 NLMLEWSFNNNEST
-55 MLTQIGYMASSE
+55 LSQIGYMASSE

-75 TLLSKTSEIESLDA
+75 TLLSKTSEIQSLDPN
-89 TTAASYIKS
+89 TAASYLKS
-98 YSVSSLFISG
+98 YSISTLFISG
-108 ETVTLYDRANSFI
+108 ETVTLYDRDNSFI

-131 ESPYPIDFSRITQH
+131 ESPYPIDFSRITPH
-145 RPYMTPWFREA
+145 RPYLTPWFREA
-156 KDAPP
+156 ADAPP

-170 NRSSTTGFLLASFS
+170 NRSNSSGYLIASFS

-193 NYKIGKNGFLVAING
+193 NYKVGKNGFLVAING

-331 LDIENIDVGNRK
+331 LDIENIDVGSRK
-343 DELGQLSNAFNS
+343 DELGQLGNAFNS

-384 LEQANKKLE
+384 LELANKKLE

-487 LEGARAVAERFRR
+487 LEGARVVAERFRR

-514 KITITLGVARFD
+514 KITITLGVAKFD
-526 ERLGADRSIQMA
+526 DRLGADRSIQMA

-546 EGGRNRVIVWRP
+546 EGGRNRVIVWKP
-558 EWVTEADYEA
+558 EWVTETDYEA
-568 AAIELAALKKDAEKP
+568 AAIELATLKKNADKP

-596 DHPLKLAT
+596 DHPLKM
-604 EAAEAAEHEEG
+604 AAESAEQEKG
-615 EDERDDENP
+615 EDERDDENSP
-624 REEEEKQS
+624 EEEEKQS